1 MNTKWHHSVCVCVWF
16 WFTGWEQCGTR
27 ALSSHQAGVQEINL
41 YYLGRKKKE
50 IKSQLAP
57 WSPPSADVFSDSGH
71 LHLNAHWP
79 QQFLVVMQLV
89 KQSPVDCITC
99 WWGGTPSSDANS
111 VSSEMLCA
119 SPSPLARFSPCP
131 VPLPLLRALSIW
143 LSLLPYSKSPITS
156 HSMKSLE
163 QKGMNCWLTHA
174 LQ

>member
-16 WFTGWEQCGTR
+16 SFTGWEQCGTR

-41 YYLGRKKKE
+41 YYLGRKKKRNK
-50 IKSQLAP
+50 ITASPLISSISWCLLWLRA
-57 WSPPSADVFSDSGH
+57 SPPERPLTSAVPGGDAAGEAIPSGLHH
-71 LHLNAHWP
+71 LLMRWHSEQWC
-79 QQFLVVMQLV
+79 
-89 KQSPVDCITC
+89 KQREL
-99 WWGGTPSSDANS
+99 WDA
-111 VSSEMLCA
+111 LCL
-119 SPSPLARFSPCP
+119 SIPLARSSPCP